1 MAAATILQLLIWPFV
16 EPAPILLFYPA
27 ILLACLYGEGYTSIF
42 LAVIIIPT
50 FFIEPY
56 GHPHMS
62 SLRDIIRM
70 VVFTPTALLI
80 KLITDRMIKLKKEAD
95 EAIVFLQEEKELR
108 EKFVSTLSHD
118 LQTPIASMKIAGS
131 LMVKKKND
139 QESFERNSERLFQ
152 NMHRLE
158 HMIKDLL
165 DANKIRGGKL
175 LPIEVVEMDLN
186 ECIHDTLKE
195 LSLIYGDR
203 FVFRQHEQLNGFW
216 CRDAIQRILE
226 NLCTNAVKYGY
237 NDTPITIHTETT
249 SDQIKISVHNLG
261 PMIDGEEREYLFEA
275 FARARSAQ
283 LAKKKGWGLGLTLVK
298 GLSEAMNGNV
308 TVKSDEKGTIF
319 TVALPKDSRIKKEH
333 TT

>member
-1 MAAATILQLLIWPFV
+1 MAAATILQLLVWPFV

-27 ILLACLYGEGYTSIF
+27 ILLACLYGEGYSSIA
-42 LAVIIIPT
+42 LAMIIIPT

-70 VVFTPTALLI
+70 VVFVPTALLI

-118 LQTPIASMKIAGS
+118 LQTPIASMKIAVS
-131 LMVKKKND
+131 LMVKKKSD
-139 QESFERNSERLFQ
+139 QESFDRNAERMFQ

-158 HMIKDLL
+158 NMIKDLL

-175 LPIEVVEMDLN
+175 LPVEIVEMDMN
-186 ECIHDTLKE
+186 ECLHETVRE
-195 LSLIYGDR
+195 LCLIYGDR
-203 FVFRQHEQLNGFW
+203 FVYNQNEPLKGYW
-216 CRDAIQRILE
+216 CKDALQRILE

-237 NDTPITIHTETT
+237 PDTPITITTEKTPE
-249 SDQIKISVHNLG
+249 QIKLHVHNHG
-261 PMIDGEEREYLFEA
+261 PVIDGEEREYLFEA

-283 LAKKKGWGLGLTLVK
+283 LSKKKGWGLGLTLVK
-298 GLSEAMNGNV
+298 GLSEAMKGNV
-308 TVKSDEKGTIF
+308 TVKSDQEGTIF
-319 TVALPKDSRIKKEH
+319 TVTLPLDARIKKEIAV
-333 TT
+333 

>member
-1 MAAATILQLLIWPFV
+1 MMVFV
-16 EPAPILLFYPA
+16 
-27 ILLACLYGEGYTSIF
+27 
-42 LAVIIIPT
+42 
-50 FFIEPY
+50 
-56 GHPHMS
+56 
-62 SLRDIIRM
+62 
-70 VVFTPTALLI
+70 PTALLI

-131 LMVKKKND
+131 LMVKKKGD
-139 QESFERNSERLFQ
+139 QESFNRNSERLFQ
-152 NMHRLE
+152 NMQRLE

-175 LPIEVVEMDLN
+175 LPVEIIEMDLN
-186 ECIHDTLKE
+186 ECIRDTLKE

-203 FVFRQHEQLNGFW
+203 FIFTHHEQLNGYW
-216 CRDAIQRILE
+216 GRDAIQRILE

-237 NDTPITIHTETT
+237 NDTPITVTTEST
-249 SDQIKISVHNLG
+249 SDLTKICVHNLG
-261 PMIDGEEREYLFEA
+261 PMIDGEEKEYLFEA

-308 TVKSDEKGTIF
+308 TVKSDEKGTVF
-319 TVALPKDSRIKKEH
+319 TVALPRDSRTKKEYAK
-333 TT
+333 